1 MSLKNPNDGGEFED
15 GKAALPVANQ
25 EAVPWPVQL
34 RLVNKKI
41 PMRYCEFKISNNH
54 AKMLNGE
61 TASISNHGL
70 LFNAAVAFSVGSL
83 LRVWVEMPD
92 YWARKSRRVDYRQT
106 EAPTYF
112 QVLARVVHAVEL
124 GKKGSKHQLTCQI
137 LNLDPV
143 DEEVLVDYLGQSY
156 GVGAP

>member
-1 MSLKNPNDGGEFED
+1 MNSKNPNDGADFED
-15 GKAALPVANQ
+15 GKGGVPAAAQ
-25 EAVPWPVQL
+25 ESVPWPVQL

-41 PMRYCEFKISNNH
+41 PMRFCEFKISNNQ
-54 AKMLNGE
+54 AKMLTGE

-70 LFNAAVAFSVGSL
+70 MFNSPVPFGIGSL

-112 QVLARVVHAVEL
+112 QVLARLVHTVEV

-156 GVGAP
+156 GVGSP